1 MKKGNI
7 LNRQQEVVFSSK
19 ILNKNETK
27 AEDNFSNKFL
37 KRGDKNVQDIVAFR
51 TAKIEDCTFG

>member
-51 TAKIEDCTFG
+51 TAKIEDCKFG